1 MLTIVVL
8 TCSILLQFLAVLYAL
23 RLIKLTGRAYSWILI
38 SAALCLMMI
47 RRIIPLYYV
56 ISTKPTY
63 PVDLPNEF
71 IGLLLSFFMFLGILG
86 IKGIFMARAKAENEA
101 KLSAQNIHYLSKYAN
116 DFILLLD
123 ENFRFIEVNERVIDF
138 YGYTREELI
147 GMHASHLR
155 VSETKKEFME
165 QINLA
170 PVSGKALYETIHQRK
185 DGSRFPV
192 EVSVRTIDI
201 EGKKF
206 YQAVIRDIS
215 ERRQA
220 EKELQTAHQ
229 QLLDIIEFIPDATFV
244 IDKDKKVIAWNRA
257 LEKMT
262 GIPKQDIIGKGDY
275 AYSIPFYG
283 KLRPIIIDLIGKDDP
298 EAQALYDKFE
308 KFDNIICGEVFV
320 PGLYNGKGAYILVT
334 ASPLLDPNGNRY
346 GAIETVRD
354 ITERRRAEKEL
365 LESEQKYR
373 ELVEHANSII
383 LHWTR
388 DGRITFL
395 NEFGQRFFG
404 YSAGEI
410 IGRHVMDTIVPATES
425 DGRDLSSLMEQI
437 LIDPAS
443 FENNI
448 NENMRRNG
456 ERVWI
461 AWTNRIVLDAQG
473 RVAEIMSIG
482 TDITKL
488 KQAENTI
495 MELNIGLEKRV
506 AERTAEL
513 AVAKEQ
519 AEAADRI
526 KSAFLASMS
535 HELRTP
541 LNSIIGFT
549 GMVLQGLAGPLNG
562 EQIKQLGM
570 VRGSARH
577 LLDLINDILDISKI
591 EAGQF
596 NIMSENFDLR
606 GSIEKT
612 VQIISPLAD
621 KKNILLHSRIED
633 NISEMR
639 GDQRRVEQII
649 INLLSNAVKFT
660 DHGEINLNC
669 RSDND
674 LITIS
679 VEDTGIGIKPENI
692 NIIFEAFRQ
701 LDTGTART
709 QEGTG
714 LGLNITKK
722 LIEMMGGSIAV
733 ESEWGKGSA
742 FTVILPIKKEQ

>member
-1 MLTIVVL
+1 MLTVVVL
-8 TCSILLQFLAVLYAL
+8 TCAVLFQFLAVLYAM
-23 RLIKLTGRAYSWILI
+23 RLIKLTGRAYFWIFI
-38 SAALCLMMI
+38 SGALCLMMV

-56 ISTKPTY
+56 ISTKSTY
-63 PVDLPNEF
+63 PIDFSNEF
-71 IGLLLSFFMFLGILG
+71 FGLLLSLFMFLGIVG
-86 IKGIFMARAKAENEA
+86 IKEIFIARNKAEDEA

-116 DFILLLD
+116 DFIILLD

-147 GMHASHLR
+147 GMHASQLR
-155 VSETKKEFME
+155 ASETKKDFMK
-165 QINLA
+165 QIMLA
-170 PVSGKALYETIHQRK
+170 PVSGKTIYETIHQRK

-192 EVSVRTIDI
+192 DVSVRAIDS

-206 YQAVIRDIS
+206 YQAIIRDIS
-215 ERRQA
+215 ERKQA
-220 EKELQTAHQ
+220 EKALQ
-229 QLLDIIEFIPDATFV
+229 
-244 IDKDKKVIAWNRA
+244 
-257 LEKMT
+257 
-262 GIPKQDIIGKGDY
+262 
-275 AYSIPFYG
+275 
-283 KLRPIIIDLIGKDDP
+283 
-298 EAQALYDKFE
+298 
-308 KFDNIICGEVFV
+308 
-320 PGLYNGKGAYILVT
+320 
-334 ASPLLDPNGNRY
+334 
-346 GAIETVRD
+346 
-354 ITERRRAEKEL
+354 
-365 LESEQKYR
+365 ESERKYR

-404 YSAGEI
+404 YAADEI
-410 IGRHVMDTIVPATES
+410 IGRHVIGTIVPAIES
-425 DGRDLSSLMEQI
+425 DGRDLNRLMEQI
-437 LIDPAS
+437 LLDPVA
-443 FENNI
+443 FERNI

-456 ERVWI
+456 DRVWI
-461 AWTNRIVLDAQG
+461 AWTNRIVHDAQG
-473 RVAEIMSIG
+473 QVGEILSIG
-482 TDITKL
+482 TDITEL
-488 KQAENTI
+488 KQAEETI
-495 MELNIGLEKRV
+495 RELNTGLERRV

-513 AVAKEQ
+513 AVARDSAQ
-519 AEAADRI
+519 AADRI

-549 GMVLQGLAGPLNG
+549 GMVLQGLAGPLNE
-562 EQIKQLGM
+562 EQTKQLGM

-633 NISEMR
+633 NISDMR

-649 INLLSNAVKFT
+649 LNLLSNAVKFT
-660 DHGEINLNC
+660 DHGEIRLNC
-669 RSDND
+669 HLDNG
-674 LITIS
+674 LVTLS

-701 LDTGTART
+701 VDAGTART

-722 LIEMMGGSIAV
+722 LIEMMGGSIHV
-733 ESEWGKGSA
+733 KSEWEKGST
-742 FTVILPIKKEQ
+742 FTVILPVTKEQ